1 MSIGQRIARVCA
13 IAAASAGVTL
23 AAPTVAAAIDAAIDH
38 ASPVAGY
45 PLAAYVPPCVDE
57 DGSGGPVPCL
67 WDGTRMGN
75 GVGATY
81 VVLRSD
87 LPD

>member
-1 MSIGQRIARVCA
+1 VSIGQRIARVCA

-23 AAPTVAAAIDAAIDH
+23 AAPTVAAAIDAAIAH

-45 PLAAYVPPCVDE
+45 PLAAYVPPCVEE

-67 WDGTRMGN
+67 WDGTTRGN
-75 GVGATY
+75 RTGRTF